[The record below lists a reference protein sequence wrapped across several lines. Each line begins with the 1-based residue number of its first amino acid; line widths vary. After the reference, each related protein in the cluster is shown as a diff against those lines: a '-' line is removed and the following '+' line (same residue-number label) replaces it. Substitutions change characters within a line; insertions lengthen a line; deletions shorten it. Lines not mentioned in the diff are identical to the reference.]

1 MDKDKRI
8 GSLKELKNLCN
19 KGYEEFY
26 VLSGGMLRGSRD
38 IYYNKKDKNWY
49 LWYNVSDTEHCYKND
64 KEFIKEE
71 LRQSE
76 QEDKSTFLDEEK
88 LLKTK

>member
-1 MDKDKRI
+1 MNKDKRI

-38 IYYNKKDKNWY
+38 IYYNKEDKSWY
-49 LWYNVSDTEHCYKND
+49 IYYNVCGTEHCYKND

-71 LRQSE
+71 FIIME
-76 QEDKSTFLDEEK
+76 AMEK
-88 LLKTK
+88 GCFFRY

>member
-1 MDKDKRI
+1 MKKDKRI
-8 GSLKELKNLCN
+8 RSLNELKKLCN
-19 KGYEEFY
+19 EGYEEFY

-71 LRQSE
+71 FVIME
-76 QEDKSTFLDEEK
+76 AMEK
-88 LLKTK
+88 GCFFKY

>member
-1 MDKDKRI
+1 MNKDKRI

-38 IYYNKKDKNWY
+38 IYYNKEDKSWY
-49 LWYNVSDTEHCYKND
+49 LWYSVSDTEHCYKND

-71 LRQSE
+71 FIIMEAMKKGCFFRY
-76 QEDKSTFLDEEK
+76 
-88 LLKTK
+88 

>member
-1 MDKDKRI
+1 MNKDKKI

-38 IYYNKKDKNWY
+38 IYYNKEDKSWY
-49 LWYNVSDTEHCYKND
+49 IYYNVSDTEHCYKND

-71 LRQSE
+71 FIIME
-76 QEDKSTFLDEEK
+76 AMEK
-88 LLKTK
+88 GCFFRY

>member
-1 MDKDKRI
+1 MNKDKKI

-26 VLSGGMLRGSRD
+26 VLNGGMLRGSRD
-38 IYYNKKDKNWY
+38 IYYNKEDKSWY
-49 LWYNVSDTEHCYKND
+49 IWYGVSDTEHCYKND

-71 LRQSE
+71 FIIME
-76 QEDKSTFLDEEK
+76 AMEK
-88 LLKTK
+88 GCFFRY